1 MILANNPYFQ
11 LALEFIQQNDLCALP
26 NGRHTIHG
34 DNLWVNIVD
43 SELRSSSEV
52 KLEVHNR
59 YIDIQI
65 PLSAQESYGVK
76 SRVKCRQPIG
86 EFNEADDYIL
96 FDDEI
101 TIIETRQPNE
111 MIVFTPNDA
120 HAPLIG
126 EGSIH
131 KAIFKV
137 RVK

>member
-1 MILANNPYFQ
+1 MNIINNPYYQ
-11 LALEFIQQNDLCALP
+11 RALEYIRQTDLSALT
-26 NGRHTIHG
+26 NGRHTIDG

-43 SELRSSSEV
+43 SELRSSSEA
-52 KLEVHNR
+52 KFEVHNQ

-111 MIVFTPNDA
+111 MIVFTPDDA